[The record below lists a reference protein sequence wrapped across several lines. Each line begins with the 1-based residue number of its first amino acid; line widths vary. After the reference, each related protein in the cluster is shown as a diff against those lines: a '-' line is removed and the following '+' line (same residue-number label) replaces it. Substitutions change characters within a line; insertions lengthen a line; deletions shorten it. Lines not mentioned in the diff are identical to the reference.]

1 MIKQLLLLLF
11 ALNLALANL
20 TDEGQTAYDA
30 GDEKTAAKI
39 WQKACESGE
48 ARGCVRL
55 GFLYQ
60 SGRGVKQ
67 DDAKAGKFY
76 QKACDTGELSSC
88 DSLASL
94 YQNSG
99 EHAKAAAIFEQA
111 CEKGF
116 GLSCYNLAQIYEAG
130 LGVASDESKALDLY
144 VKACERGYAVVC
156 YYLGGMYADGAMGK
170 NDEAAKNSKNALKF
184 YSLACD
190 GKIYEACEAL
200 GRLYEDG
207 EAGFAQDIKVARSY
221 YDKACA
227 ANAYKC
233 SGSER
238 LDELQ
243 GGWAQ
248 YQSGQ
253 FKAAYELG
261 KESCDR
267 GVANGCAALGEL
279 YAKGLGGARQDSEQ
293 AVKFREQACEGGFGA
308 SCAKFGEMLSQG
320 RGAKKDAQRA
330 LWSFLKRP
338 ACFGGWMLARA

>member
-1 MIKQLLLLLF
+1 MIKPVLLLLF
-11 ALNLALANL
+11 ALNFALANL
-20 TDEGQTAYDA
+20 TDEVKAAYDS
-30 GDEKTAAKI
+30 GDEQTAAKI

-48 ARGCVRL
+48 ARGCARL
-55 GFLYQ
+55 GFLCQ
-60 SGRGVKQ
+60 SGKGVKQ
-67 DDAKAGKFY
+67 DDEKAGKFY
-76 QKACDTGELSSC
+76 QKACDAGELSGC

-94 YQNSG
+94 HQNSG
-99 EHAKAAAIFEQA
+99 EHAKAAAVFEQA

-130 LGVASDESKALDLY
+130 TGVAADESKALDLY

-156 YYLGGMYADGAMGK
+156 YYLGGMYEDGWASE

-207 EAGFAQDIKVARSY
+207 EAGFAQDIKAARSY
-221 YDKACA
+221 YDKVCA

-248 YQSGQ
+248 YQIGQ
-253 FKAAYELG
+253 FEAAYELG
-261 KESCDR
+261 KESCGR

-279 YAKGLGGARQDSEQ
+279 YAKGLGGARQDSKQ
-293 AVKFREQACEGGFGA
+293 AVKFHEKACEGGFGA
-308 SCAKFGEMLSQG
+308 SCAELGVCYL
-320 RGAKKDAQRA
+320 RDAA
-330 LWSFLKRP
+330 
-338 ACFGGWMLARA
+338 

>member
-30 GDEKTAAKI
+30 GNEKTAAKI

-67 DDAKAGKFY
+67 DDEKAGKFY
-76 QKACDTGELSSC
+76 QKACDTGELSGC

-130 LGVASDESKALDLY
+130 VGVAPDENKALELY

-156 YYLGGMYADGAMGK
+156 YYPGGIYEGGRKRRSREKLEKRAQI
-170 NDEAAKNSKNALKF
+170 L
-184 YSLACD
+184 LACVR
-190 GKIYEACEAL
+190 GQNL
-200 GRLYEDG
+200 
-207 EAGFAQDIKVARSY
+207 RSV
-221 YDKACA
+221 
-227 ANAYKC
+227 
-233 SGSER
+233 R
-238 LDELQ
+238 
-243 GGWAQ
+243 
-248 YQSGQ
+248 
-253 FKAAYELG
+253 
-261 KESCDR
+261 
-267 GVANGCAALGEL
+267 
-279 YAKGLGGARQDSEQ
+279 
-293 AVKFREQACEGGFGA
+293 GFG
-308 SCAKFGEMLSQG
+308 
-320 RGAKKDAQRA
+320 
-330 LWSFLKRP
+330 
-338 ACFGGWMLARA
+338 

>member
-1 MIKQLLLLLF
+1 MLLLF
-11 ALNLALANL
+11 APNFALANL
-20 TDEGQTAYDA
+20 TDEAQTMCDA
-30 GDEKTAAKI
+30 LDKQTAAKF
-39 WQKACESGE
+39 WQK
-48 ARGCVRL
+48 ARGCVRI

-67 DDAKAGKFY
+67 DDEKAGKFY
-76 QKACDTGELSSC
+76 QKACDADELSGC

-94 YQNSG
+94 HQNSG
-99 EHAKAAAIFEQA
+99 EHAKAAAIFKQA

-130 LGVASDESKALDLY
+130 SGVAPDESKALDLY

-156 YYLGGMYADGAMGK
+156 YYLGGMYADGWASE

-184 YSLACD
+184 YSLGCE

-207 EAGFAQDIKVARSY
+207 KAGFAQDIKAAGSY

-233 SGSER
+233 EGSQR

-243 GGWAQ
+243 GGWTQ

-253 FKAAYELG
+253 FEAAYELG
-261 KESCDR
+261 KSS
-267 GVANGCAALGEL
+267 AT
-279 YAKGLGGARQDSEQ
+279 Q
-293 AVKFREQACEGGFGA
+293 A
-308 SCAKFGEMLSQG
+308 
-320 RGAKKDAQRA
+320 
-330 LWSFLKRP
+330 
-338 ACFGGWMLARA
+338 

>member
-1 MIKQLLLLLF
+1 MIKPVLLLLF
-11 ALNLALANL
+11 ALNFALANL

-30 GDEKTAAKI
+30 GDEQRAAQI
-39 WQKACESGE
+39 WQKACEVGE

-55 GFLYQ
+55 GFLYH
-60 SGRGVKQ
+60 SGKGVEQ
-67 DDAKAGKFY
+67 DDTKAGKFY
-76 QKACDTGELSSC
+76 EKACDAGELSGC

-94 YQNSG
+94 HQNSG
-99 EHAKAAAIFEQA
+99 EHAKAAAIFERA

-170 NDEAAKNSKNALKF
+170 NDKAAKNSKNALKF

-200 GRLYEDG
+200 GRLYEDC
-207 EAGFAQDIKVARSY
+207 EAGFAQDIKAARSY

-253 FKAAYELG
+253 FDAAYELG
-261 KESCDR
+261 KESCGR

-279 YAKGLGGARQDSEQ
+279 YKKGLGGARQDSEQ
-293 AVKFREQACEGGFGA
+293 AVKFHEKP
-308 SCAKFGEMLSQG
+308 AKTALGLLAPSLAICYFM
-320 RGAKKDAQRA
+320 DAA
-330 LWSFLKRP
+330 
-338 ACFGGWMLARA
+338 

>member
-1 MIKQLLLLLF
+1 MIKRLLLLLF
-11 ALNLALANL
+11 ALNFALANL
-20 TDEGQTAYDA
+20 TDEVKAAYDS
-30 GDEKTAAKI
+30 GDEQTAAKI
-39 WQKACESGE
+39 WQKACKTGE
-48 ARGCVRL
+48 ARGCVRI

-60 SGRGVKQ
+60 SGKGVEQ
-67 DDAKAGKFY
+67 DDAKAAKFY
-76 QKACDTGELSSC
+76 QKACDAGELSGC

-99 EHAKAAAIFEQA
+99 EHAKAAAIFERS

-130 LGVASDESKALDLY
+130 SGVAADEIKALDLY
-144 VKACERGYAVVC
+144 IKACERGYVVVC
-156 YYLGGMYADGAMGK
+156 YHLGGMYTDGAIGK

-184 YSLACD
+184 YSLACE

-207 EAGFAQDIKVARSY
+207 EAGFAQDIKAARSY

-227 ANAYKC
+227 INTYKC
-233 SGSER
+233 SGNER
-238 LDELQ
+238 LDELY

-253 FKAAYELG
+253 FEAAYELG
-261 KESCDR
+261 KKSCDR

-279 YAKGLGGARQDSEQ
+279 YTKGL
-293 AVKFREQACEGGFGA
+293 
-308 SCAKFGEMLSQG
+308 
-320 RGAKKDAQRA
+320 
-330 LWSFLKRP
+330 
-338 ACFGGWMLARA
+338 